1 MWLYKGKEITES
13 DIEGYTNFV
22 YLITNTKTGRKYIG
36 KKTFHF
42 KKTKKVKGKL
52 RKQRS
57 LKESD
62 WGSYYSSSNTLR
74 MDVDTLGKEHF
85 KREILHLCKNKGT
98 ANYLEM
104 KEQILHG
111 ALESDQYYNDQIHV
125 RVHRSHIKLD

>member
-1 MWLYKGKEITES
+1 MWLYKGKEITEA

-57 LKESD
+57 LKKSD
-62 WGSYYSSSNTLR
+62 WLTYYGSSDALR
-74 MDVDTLGKEHF
+74 MDVDTLGPENF
-85 KREILHLCKNKGT
+85 KREILHLCKSKGT
-98 ANYLEM
+98 ANYFEAYEIM
-104 KEQILHG
+104 VHNAIISE
-111 ALESDQYYNDQIHV
+111 DYYNEWLSVKVSKSQ
-125 RVHRSHIKLD
+125 IKL